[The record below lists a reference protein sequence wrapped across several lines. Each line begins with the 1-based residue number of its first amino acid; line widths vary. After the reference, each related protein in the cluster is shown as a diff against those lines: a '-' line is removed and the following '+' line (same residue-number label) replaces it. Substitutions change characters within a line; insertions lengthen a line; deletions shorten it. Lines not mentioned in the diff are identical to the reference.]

1 MRHVCGFV
9 PGVMKP
15 ESWHWACGM
24 DWIVQCSRIL
34 QGKHQYVLLLSK
46 FYVNKSPHDWGKVLN
61 VILEEN
67 MHLLQQMLY
76 VLCLILLFFA
86 VKI

>member
-1 MRHVCGFV
+1 M
-9 PGVMKP
+9 
-15 ESWHWACGM
+15 
-24 DWIVQCSRIL
+24 
-34 QGKHQYVLLLSK
+34 
-46 FYVNKSPHDWGKVLN
+46 NKSPHDWGKVLN